1 MINTKYHRSEKRYLL
16 LFLLTLSLLLS
27 SCQSG
32 STSSSGSELPVL
44 TEMLSS
50 TAFILDTFVSIR
62 LYDRGDEALIQEC
75 FDLCHHYE
83 DLFSRTIET
92 SDIGR
97 INTATRWPVTVSEET
112 ADLLVKALYYSELSD
127 GAFDLTI
134 ASVSSLW
141 DFSGLEPVRPS
152 DDAIQTAL
160 PHVDYRTVSLRGC
173 EVTVTDP
180 DAAIDLGAI
189 AKGYI
194 ADRLKEHLISR
205 GVTSAIID
213 LGGNI
218 LCIGGKSTGGKAEP
232 QPFRLGVQKP
242 FEDRSETIAA
252 MEISDMSVVSSGIYE
267 RCFWEGDT
275 LYHHIL
281 DPNTGYPYD
290 NGLISV
296 TIVSPHSVD
305 GDALSTTCFAL
316 GLEKGMEL
324 IDSLPDTWA
333 IFITE
338 DYELHYSEGFQEN
351 ITLIEQ

>member
-1 MINTKYHRSEKRYLL
+1 MDYY
-16 LFLLTLSLLLS
+16 
-27 SCQSG
+27 
-32 STSSSGSELPVL
+32 
-44 TEMLSS
+44 
-50 TAFILDTFVSIR
+50 
-62 LYDRGDEALIQEC
+62 
-75 FDLCHHYE
+75 YE
-83 DLFSRTIET
+83 DLFSRTIDT

-97 INTATRWPVTVSEET
+97 INQATKWPVTVSEET
-112 ADLLVKALYYSELSD
+112 ADLLAKALYYSELSD

-141 DFSGLEPVRPS
+141 DFTSLEPVRPS
-152 DDAIQTAL
+152 DDAIRLAL
-160 PHVDYRTVSLRGC
+160 PHVDYGTVTLQGC
-173 EVTVTDP
+173 EVTISDP
-180 DAAIDLGAI
+180 EVSIDLGAI

-194 ADRLKEHLISR
+194 ADRIKDHLVSR

-218 LCIGGKSTGGKAEP
+218 LGRGGKSTLGNTKQE
-232 QPFRLGVQKP
+232 PFRLGVQKP
-242 FEDRSETIAA
+242 FEDRNETIAA

-281 DPNTGYPYD
+281 DPDTGYPYD

-338 DYELHYSEGFQEN
+338 DYELHYSEGFHEN
-351 ITLIEQ
+351 ITIIE